1 MKIKRARIEALAAP
15 QVDAWYA
22 SGQSVVWQ

>member
-15 QVDAWYA
+15 HVDAWYA
-22 SGQSVVWQ
+22 AERPVLWQ